1 MHRPRR
7 GLAITLVAL
16 STTLAACVPV
26 PVEWAKTTRYA
37 DGALADTLRLGFGAD
52 GAPVFAAEWTP
63 PSWPEEPGQ
72 CLASRR
78 AGRTVTDTAYASWF
92 TVRADSSVLL
102 RAARSDDGGRSW
114 QPAVTAD
121 SVDVGRAGCAR
132 PVPFLAVDSL
142 NGYLHLTYH
151 LVAREGAGLFFTHVM
166 DTGMLF
172 HEPVPIVYGDR
183 PSVTAVASRG
193 DTVVVVYED
202 PNSRVPRLGIA
213 VSRLQ
218 GHIFEGRMPASDEVG
233 ESRRPLVALRG
244 DRVVIAWDA
253 TERGGRVPRV
263 MLREGRIRWGDL

>member
-1 MHRPRR
+1 MRPVRR
-7 GLAITLVAL
+7 GLVL
-16 STTLAACVPV
+16 TLAALSAVSSACVPI
-26 PVEWAKTTRYA
+26 PVEWGKPTRHANGARA
-37 DGALADTLRLGFGAD
+37 DSLRLGIGAD
-52 GAPVFAAEWTP
+52 GGPVLVAAWTP
-63 PSWPEEPGQ
+63 PTWPEEPGQ
-72 CLASRR
+72 CLTSRR
-78 AGRTVTDTAYASWF
+78 AGRSLTDTSYASWF
-92 TVRADSSVLL
+92 TVRADSSVVL
-102 RAARSDDGGRSW
+102 RAARSDDAGRTW

-121 SVDVGRAGCAR
+121 SVDVGRTGCAR
-132 PVPFLAVDSL
+132 PAPFLAVDSL

-166 DTGMLF
+166 DAGMLF
-172 HEPVPIVYGDR
+172 HEPVPIVYGKR

-253 TERGGRVPRV
+253 SERGGRVPRV
-263 MLREGRIRWGDL
+263 MVREGRIRWGDL

>member
-1 MHRPRR
+1 MSRAPRS
-7 GLAITLVAL
+7 LVITLVAVSVAL
-16 STTLAACVPV
+16 TACVPV
-26 PVEWAKTTRYA
+26 PVEWGKGTRHA
-37 DGALADTLRLGFGAD
+37 DGALADSLRLALGAD
-52 GAPVFAAEWTP
+52 GAPVFVAAWTP

-72 CLASRR
+72 CLVSRR

-92 TVRADSSVLL
+92 TVRPDSSVLL
-102 RAARSDDGGRSW
+102 RAARSDDGGLTW
-114 QPAVTAD
+114 NPAVTAD
-121 SVDVGRAGCAR
+121 SVDVGRTGCAR
-132 PVPFLAVDSL
+132 PVPFLAVDAL
-142 NGYLHLTYH
+142 NGYLHLAYH

-172 HEPVPIVYGDR
+172 HEPVPIVYGER
-183 PSVTAVASRG
+183 PSATALASRG

-213 VSRLQ
+213 VSRTQ

-253 TERGGRVPRV
+253 SERGGRVPRV
-263 MLREGRIRWGDL
+263 MLREGRIQW